1 MSTAQAVSA
10 TRSRPKGIRPYL
22 PGRRVGEPLCDVPSA
37 SLLARR
43 TLRLFYACDRV
54 DGLPEGRIRDEAM
67 ADLLERVVRF
77 QQEEL
82 PDQKAALEEA
92 MAMMA

>member
-1 MSTAQAVSA
+1 MSTMQAVSA
-10 TRSRPKGIRPYL
+10 TRNKPRGIRPYL

-43 TLRLFYACDRV
+43 VLRLFYTCDRV

-67 ADLLERVVRF
+67 AELLERVARF
-77 QQEEL
+77 QQEERV
-82 PDQKAALEEA
+82 DQNAALQEA
-92 MAMMA
+92 MAMVD

>member
-10 TRSRPKGIRPYL
+10 TRSRTKGIRPYL
-22 PGRRVGEPLCDVPSA
+22 PGRRVGEPLCDMPSA

-67 ADLLERVVRF
+67 ADLLERVARF

-82 PDQKAALEEA
+82 FEQNAALEEA

>member
-1 MSTAQAVSA
+1 MSTVQAVSSV
-10 TRSRPKGIRPYL
+10 RSRPKGIRPYL

-67 ADLLERVVRF
+67 EELLERVAHF

-82 PDQKAALEEA
+82 SEQEAALGEA
-92 MAMMA
+92 MTMLA